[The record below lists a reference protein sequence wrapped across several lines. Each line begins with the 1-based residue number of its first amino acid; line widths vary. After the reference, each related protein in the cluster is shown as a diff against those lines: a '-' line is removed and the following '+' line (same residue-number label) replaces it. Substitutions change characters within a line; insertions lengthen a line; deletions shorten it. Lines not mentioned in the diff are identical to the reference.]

1 MFKKQRFCLCKW
13 TVRFLNLSLI
23 LFCINL
29 RSRDKAAIFS
39 SDVPALKSFLCKFLW
54 NFARKYSSPA
64 WAQLSRSVNML
75 HQVENQ
81 RRVSSVAC
89 LLERVAEQRRL
100 SVSGV
105 FTPPQG
111 RDRRLSTLLSHGTG
125 YYPGINKF
133 SHERKGNTILG
144 SRSDIGSL
152 RFFPGQNSFKWKVLL

>member
-23 LFCINL
+23 LFCINM
-29 RSRDKAAIFS
+29 RSRDKAALFFVWCHRTEILLF
-39 SDVPALKSFLCKFLW
+39 ANFCE

-64 WAQLSRSVNML
+64 WNHLSRSVNML

-89 LLERVAEQRRL
+89 VLERVAEQRRL

-133 SHERKGNTILG
+133 SVRY
-144 SRSDIGSL
+144 
-152 RFFPGQNSFKWKVLL
+152 WLLAIFAWSKKF

>member
-1 MFKKQRFCLCKW
+1 
-13 TVRFLNLSLI
+13 
-23 LFCINL
+23 
-29 RSRDKAAIFS
+29 
-39 SDVPALKSFLCKFLW
+39 
-54 NFARKYSSPA
+54 
-64 WAQLSRSVNML
+64 ML

-89 LLERVAEQRRL
+89 GVLQRVAEQRRL

-133 SHERKGNTILG
+133 AHAKEKEVQFSVRY
-144 SRSDIGSL
+144 
-152 RFFPGQNSFKWKVLL
+152 WLLAIFAWSK